1 MGRWYSPAVRNRS
14 AYSLLPAI
22 LLFALTTIVGEAAAT
37 AAGEPSTLAVLS
49 ATADLDGRTFPV
61 SATIT
66 DGGALFSLRPLA
78 QRLGAELEA
87 GAYGEG
93 YTLKLLENEVL
104 FGPGSPAL
112 TMGEQI
118 VVLSQSPIFSAAGLQ
133 VPLDFLENTFG
144 VYLGHRFSWDR
155 ASQVLR
161 IERQSSRTLSVSPQ
175 LVHLQG
181 TTTLAFGFSEAPRYQ
196 LEERPGVIEV
206 LVRGDRLQASGRL
219 PGGDPLVRS
228 VSVSEQR
235 ITIRLADQA
244 AAQSY
249 VLDSPFRL
257 VFDIYREVGSSQA
270 NQPDLVRPKRREGI
284 RTIVIDPGHGGS
296 ESGALGATG
305 SAEKDLTLLLART
318 LKRRLER
325 RMAVRVVLTRDKDE
339 DLPLQSRPAIA
350 NQNKAD
356 LFISLHLNSS
366 FGNSAH
372 GAETFILNPEASD
385 AGAADVAAIENQG
398 AGGSGETAGGGA
410 DPLYDLQLILWDMSQ
425 SHHLSESLRF
435 ATLIQGELNDALS
448 LRDRGVKQ
456 APFKVL
462 MGASM
467 PAVLV
472 ELGFISNPREE
483 AKLQDPAY
491 RAQLVDALVRAVSR
505 YKATVEHR
513 PESEAADEAMP

>member
-1 MGRWYSPAVRNRS
+1 M
-14 AYSLLPAI
+14 
-22 LLFALTTIVGEAAAT
+22 AAD
-37 AAGEPSTLAVLS
+37 EPSTLAVLS
-49 ATADLDGRTFPV
+49 GTADLDGRTFPISV
-61 SATIT
+61 TMT
-66 DGGALFSLRPLA
+66 EGGALFSLAPLV
-78 QRLGAELEA
+78 QGLGAEVEA

-93 YTLKLLENEVL
+93 YTLRLLENEVL
-104 FGPGSPAL
+104 FGPGSPAV

-118 VVLSQSPIFSAAGLQ
+118 VVLSQPPIFSAAGLQ

-155 ASQVLR
+155 VSQVLS
-161 IERQSSRTLSVSPQ
+161 IQGQSSRSLAVSPQ

-196 LEERPGVIEV
+196 LEERPGVIEI
-206 LVRGDRLQASGRL
+206 LIRGDRLQAEGRL

-228 VSVSEQR
+228 VAISEQR
-235 ITIRLADQA
+235 ITIRLAEDA

-257 VFDIYREVGSSQA
+257 VFDVYREVGSSPV
-270 NQPDLVRPKRREGI
+270 NQPSLVRPRRRGGI

-296 ESGALGATG
+296 ESGALGASG
-305 SAEKDLTLLLART
+305 SAEKDLTLILART
-318 LKRRLER
+318 LKRHLER
-325 RMAVRVVLTRDKDE
+325 RMAVRVVLTRETDE
-339 DLPLQSRPAIA
+339 NLALQSRPAIA

-366 FGNSAH
+366 FGSSAH

-385 AGAADVAAIENQG
+385 AGAADIAAIENQ
-398 AGGSGETAGGGA
+398 AGGDGGESTGGQA

-435 ATLIQGELNDALS
+435 ATLIQGELNEALS

-491 RAQLVDALVRAVSR
+491 RAQLVEALVRAVSR

-513 PESEAADEAMP
+513 PESPATDEEVP

>member
-1 MGRWYSPAVRNRS
+1 MRNRS
-14 AYSLLPAI
+14 ILSLLPF
-22 LLFALTTIVGEAAAT
+22 LFLFALALTVGQSAALAED
-37 AAGEPSTLAVLS
+37 EPATLAVLN
-49 ATADLDGRTFPV
+49 ATLDLDGRTFPIG
-61 SATIT
+61 ATIT
-66 DGGALFSLRPLA
+66 SQGPLFSLEPLT
-78 QRLGAELEA
+78 QTLGAELEA
-87 GAYGEG
+87 GAYREG
-93 YTLKLLENEVL
+93 FTLRLLENEVL
-104 FGPGSPAL
+104 FGPSSPAL
-112 TMGEQI
+112 TIGEQI
-118 VVLSQSPIFSAAGLQ
+118 VVLSQAPIAGISGLQ

-144 VYLGHRFSWDR
+144 IYLGHRFSWDR
-155 ASQVLR
+155 ASQVLSV
-161 IERQSSRTLSVSPQ
+161 ERESSRVLSVSPQ

-196 LEERPGVIEV
+196 LEERPGFVEI
-206 LVRGDRLQASGRL
+206 LIRGDRLQSDTRL
-219 PGGDPLVRS
+219 PGRDPLVKS
-228 VSVSEQR
+228 VSIAEQR
-235 ITIRLADQA
+235 ITVRLAEGA

-257 VFDIYREVGSSQA
+257 VFDIYQELRSPEASQ
-270 NQPDLVRPKRREGI
+270 PELVRPQRSGGI
-284 RTIVIDPGHGGS
+284 RTIVIDPGHGGT
-296 ESGALGATG
+296 ESGALGSSGT
-305 SAEKDLTLLLART
+305 AEKDLTLILAKT
-318 LKRRLER
+318 LKRHLER
-325 RMAVRVVLTRDKDE
+325 RMAVRVVLTRETDE

-366 FGNSAH
+366 YGTSAH

-385 AGAADVAAIENQG
+385 AQAADTAAIENQATSEEG
-398 AGGSGETAGGGA
+398 AAAGA

-435 ATLIQGELNDALS
+435 ATLIQEELNEALS

-462 MGASM
+462 MGAAM

-491 RAQLVDALVRAVSR
+491 RAQLVDSLVRAVSR
-505 YKATVEHR
+505 YKAKVEYR
-513 PESEAADEAMP
+513 PEAETPEEAVP